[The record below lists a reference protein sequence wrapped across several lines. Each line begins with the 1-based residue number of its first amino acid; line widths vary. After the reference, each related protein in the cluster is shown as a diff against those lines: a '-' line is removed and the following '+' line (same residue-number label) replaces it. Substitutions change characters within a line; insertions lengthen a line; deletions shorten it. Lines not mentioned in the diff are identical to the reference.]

1 MYSFFLNKILL
12 PIGSVFFSGNYSSYL
27 KQWKKYD
34 EMSAENLAQIQ
45 TEKLSKIL
53 KYASEKSPYY
63 RSLNL
68 PSEASL
74 KDFPILTKSIL
85 REKTEAIISEEF
97 KKENLEKNHS
107 SGSSGVQSFTYM
119 TFDHKFYLRALQ
131 THWWSWG
138 GYKPGERLIQTGI
151 SPKRTFPKKLKDI
164 FFRTTYV
171 EAFALNGKTIEDIL
185 HQSENKNLKHLAGYP
200 SALNEMALTAISEDK
215 VYHFKSLISYGD
227 KLFDQHKKNFA
238 RAFQNPII
246 VNTYG
251 CAEGLHMACKVDHP
265 YYYIMSP
272 HIFLEIVDDHG
283 NPVEDGERGH
293 ILITCLTN
301 YGMPIIRYKLGD
313 LGIILPKE
321 HYPKNAQFNYP
332 LLQEITGRETDVIK
346 APNGKILIV
355 HSFTGIIEFYEEIKQ
370 FKVIQIAK
378 DKIAIEYI
386 LENNEKLSLKVEKE
400 ISEKLRSLTNNSMEI
415 SLTRVKA
422 IPTSPSGKPQII
434 EIRSTI

>member
-12 PIGSVFFSGNYSSYL
+12 PIGSVFFSGDYSSYL
-27 KQWKKYD
+27 KQWKSYD
-34 EMSAENLAQIQ
+34 AMSSEALEQVQ
-45 TEKLSKIL
+45 KEKLAAIL
-53 KYASEKSPYY
+53 KYALAKSPYY
-63 RSLNL
+63 RNLSL
-68 PSEASL
+68 PPEASL
-74 KDFPILTKSIL
+74 KDFPILTKGIL
-85 REKTEAIISEEF
+85 REKAEAIISEEF

-164 FFRTTYV
+164 FFRTNYV
-171 EAFALNGKTIEDIL
+171 EAFALNRKTIEDIL
-185 HQSENKNLKHLAGYP
+185 HRSENKNPKHLAGYP

-215 VYHFKSLISYGD
+215 VYHFNSLISYGD
-227 KLFDQHKKNFA
+227 KLYGQHKKNFA

-251 CAEGLHMACKVDHP
+251 CAEGLHMACKVDQP

-272 HIFLEIVDDHG
+272 HVFLEIVDDGG
-283 NPVEDGERGH
+283 NPVKDGERGH
-293 ILITCLTN
+293 ILVTCLTN
-301 YGMPIIRYKLGD
+301 YAMPLIRYKLGD
-313 LGIILPKE
+313 LGIMLPKE
-321 HYPKNAQFNYP
+321 KYPKNVQFNYP

-346 APNGKILIV
+346 IPNGNTLIV

-370 FKVIQIAK
+370 FKAIQIAK
-378 DKIAIEYI
+378 DKITIEYM
-386 LENNEKLSLKVEKE
+386 LENNEKLSLKAEKE
-400 ISEKLRSLTNNSMEI
+400 ISEKLRNLTDNSMEI
-415 SLTRVKA
+415 SLTQVKVITA
-422 IPTSPSGKPQII
+422 SPSGKPQII
-434 EIRSTI
+434 EIRSTT